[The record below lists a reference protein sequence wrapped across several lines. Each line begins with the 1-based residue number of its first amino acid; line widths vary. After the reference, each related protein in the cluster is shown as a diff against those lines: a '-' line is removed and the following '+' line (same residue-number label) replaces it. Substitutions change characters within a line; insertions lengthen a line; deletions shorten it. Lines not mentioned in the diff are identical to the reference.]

1 MPDNDKV
8 LRSAGLSER
17 TTLADNSVEQG
28 FTHESAIFDIPST
41 VSEERVQFKAS
52 NFRNQFGQRLEKMGF
67 TILLIEGP
75 KRTACPPFKLL
86 DTTRKWYRMIA
97 RVRRRPV
104 EHRFDAPD
112 SAVPQL
118 EAMGMKLA
126 E

>member
-1 MPDNDKV
+1 MVDSAKV
-8 LRSAGLSER
+8 LRSAGLSEKV
-17 TTLADNSVEQG
+17 TLADNSVEQG
-28 FTHESAIFDIPST
+28 FTHESAIFDVPNT

-52 NFRNQFGQRLEKMGF
+52 NFRNQFGNRLEKMGF
-67 TILLIEGP
+67 TVLLMEGP
-75 KRTACPPFKLL
+75 KRTACPPFKIL
-86 DTTRKWYRMIA
+86 DTTRKWYRIMA